1 MGKPL
6 HSFRFMSDREYLRKS
21 YTLFKRYV
29 RTHDRQIIAAMPVI
43 GLVWAATWNMRH
55 TKVELSGS
63 VPVLQ
68 SGSAEITYHPG
79 VLVHV
84 KIKEKTI
91 RPAPDYVVDL
101 GVNVQVGRFR
111 KQWSTEIQSGKPSG
125 TTKRRP

>member
-1 MGKPL
+1 
-6 HSFRFMSDREYLRKS
+6 
-21 YTLFKRYV
+21 
-29 RTHDRQIIAAMPVI
+29 MPVI

-55 TKVELSGS
+55 TKVELTGS

-68 SGSAEITYHPG
+68 SCSAEITYHPG
-79 VLVHV
+79 ILVHL
-84 KIKEKTI
+84 KLKEKTI